1 LGQSKLGHCQAG
13 EKEPDRRANSSA
25 SSCYACL
32 LGWNIRRNSSE
43 VKVLF
48 LNCPSLPYHTLIA
61 DAATPPISS
70 YQVLICGNQTS
81 SKVMVRQLSS
91 NPDSMIGLRQEG
103 KGSPDALRRSA
114 FPGSFFASVV
124 SCNGIGNPI
133 FFRLLVGF
141 LASLVTEPGASG
153 NAQV

>member
-70 YQVLICGNQTS
+70 SQVLIYAETRHE
-81 SKVMVRQLSS
+81 VMVRQLSS

-141 LASLVTEPGASG
+141 LASLVTAPGASG

>member
-1 LGQSKLGHCQAG
+1 MGQSKLGHCQAG

-70 YQVLICGNQTS
+70 SQVLIYAETRHE
-81 SKVMVRQLSS
+81 VMVRQLSS

-124 SCNGIGNPI
+124 SCNGIVNPI

>member
-70 YQVLICGNQTS
+70 SQVLIYAETRHE
-81 SKVMVRQLSS
+81 VMVRQLSS

-124 SCNGIGNPI
+124 SCNGIVNPI